1 MFFNGRALSAR
12 ILRIIAACIPA
23 LFAWPV
29 AGAADPLASGTIA
42 VRQTVQCCYREGS
55 VSFVVIRQVRNDN
68 AAVKVS
74 RLLAPLEP
82 TLIVGTELSSGRYL
96 VQSFQRPC
104 DGNCDFLNPPVDEC
118 NSGPLELRPGTE
130 VSVLVSVVP
139 FGGCSISVEP
149 GSI

>member
-1 MFFNGRALSAR
+1 MFFNGSSLSAR
-12 ILRIIAACIPA
+12 ILAACVPA

-29 AGAADPLASGTIA
+29 AAAADPVANGTIA
-42 VRQTVQCCYREGS
+42 VRQTVECCYREGS
-55 VSFVVIRQVRNDN
+55 VSFVVIRQVGNDN

-82 TLIVGTELSSGRYL
+82 TLIVGTELAAGRY
-96 VQSFQRPC
+96 VVSSFQRPC
-104 DGNCDFLNPPVDEC
+104 DGNCDFLNPPVDQC
-118 NSGPLELRPGTE
+118 NSGPLEVRPGTE

-139 FGGCSISVEP
+139 FGGCSISMES